1 MSRADLDQTVGR
13 LRNAVRGRLANE
25 EIFKNQ
31 VYDRINR
38 LLAGLN
44 ECAGAISS
52 APSDDARSSAVGDL
66 SRQIREITNE
76 IGNLQRN
83 PLAEADVNYV
93 TGTLGT
99 EARNDNLKWTSPAE
113 KGAFRPPAYVNGSGA
128 SVDPPPP
135 YPGLPSGASPGP
147 SPGASPGPSPGPS
160 TGSST
165 GSSRSPL
172 GPSPYSLASRGR
184 EVVDGRVVRVPRGN
198 SPGSS
203 PASNWLNIFRSS
215 SGGWS
220 PRRKTPRRSPKKKTY
235 RR

>member
-13 LRNAVRGRLANE
+13 LRNAVRDRLTNE
-25 EIFKNQ
+25 ERFKNQ

-52 APSDDARSSAVGDL
+52 APSADARSSAVGDL

-83 PLAEADVNYV
+83 PLAEDDVNYV

-99 EARNDNLKWTSPAE
+99 EARNDTLKWTSPAE
-113 KGAFRPPAYVNGSGA
+113 KGAFRPPAYVNGPGA
-128 SVDPPPP
+128 SVGPPPS
-135 YPGLPSGASPGP
+135 YPGPPSGASPGP
-147 SPGASPGPSPGPS
+147 FGPSS
-160 TGSST
+160 
-165 GSSRSPL
+165 
-172 GPSPYSLASRGR
+172 YSLASRGR
-184 EVVDGRVVRVPRGN
+184 DVVDGRVVRVPREN

-203 PASNWLNIFRSS
+203 PAPSPASNWLDIFRGS

-220 PRRKTPRRSPKKKTY
+220 PKRKTPRRSPKKKTY

>member
-13 LRNAVRGRLANE
+13 LRTAVRDRLTNE
-25 EIFKNQ
+25 ERFKNQ

-52 APSDDARSSAVGDL
+52 APSAAARSSAVGDL
-66 SRQIREITNE
+66 SRQIREITSE
-76 IGNLQRN
+76 IDNLQRN

-93 TGTLGT
+93 TGTLGA
-99 EARNDNLKWTSPAE
+99 EARNDTLKWTSPVE
-113 KGAFRPPAYVNGSGA
+113 KGAFRPPAYVNGPGA
-128 SVDPPPP
+128 SVGPPPP
-135 YPGLPSGASPGP
+135 YPGPAFAS
-147 SPGASPGPSPGPS
+147 SASSGPSPGPS
-160 TGSST
+160 SSPSP
-165 GSSRSPL
+165 GPL
-172 GPSPYSLASRGR
+172 GPSSYSLASRGR
-184 EVVDGRVVRVPRGN
+184 DVVDGQVVRVPRGN

-203 PASNWLNIFRSS
+203 PASNWLDIFRGS

-220 PRRKTPRRSPKKKTY
+220 PKRKTPRRSPKKKTY